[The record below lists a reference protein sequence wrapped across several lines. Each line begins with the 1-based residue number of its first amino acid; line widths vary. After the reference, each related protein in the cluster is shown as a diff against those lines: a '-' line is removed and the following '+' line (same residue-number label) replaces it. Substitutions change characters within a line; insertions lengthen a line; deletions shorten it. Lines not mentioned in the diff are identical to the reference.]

1 MARFG
6 LPSIISQIPNDL
18 RQFLDRVREFIDA
31 ATGGDSQ
38 LVSRSGLIEA
48 GIAVPGPGNSLL
60 PSAPP
65 SSDTTPPPAPAGL
78 TASGTL
84 TSIYLTWDLPAYTN
98 HSYTK
103 IWRALTDNF
112 SNAVVIG
119 SRAGA
124 VRIFADSVGMGAS
137 YYYWIQHV
145 SKADVPGPVVGT
157 GTGQQGVYAY
167 TATDNTAILTL
178 LENALTGTHIQ
189 ANAISS
195 SELQALAVST
205 AHIQA
210 NAITSAQLQALAVS
224 TAHIQENAITSAQ
237 LQALAVSTAHIQANA
252 ITSAHIL
259 AGSILAGHIQAN
271 EITAAHI
278 QANAIASV
286 HILAGSILAAHIQAN
301 AITAAQIQAGS
312 ITGDRI
318 AAGAI
323 IASHLSVTDLSAVSA
338 NMGNLTAGTITLDQS
353 GFIRSGN
360 IAYASGIGFWMGY
373 TGGAYKFYLGNP
385 AGGYLDWNGSLLR
398 IGGSAEFS
406 GSLSG
411 ATGTFSG
418 SLSAATGTFGGSV
431 TGTGVIGTDQIQ
443 DYALT
448 APKIAALQ
456 VQAGHMAANSITAG
470 NAAIADA
477 TVTNAKIVDA
487 TIQGAKIADLAVD
500 TAKINDLAVST
511 LKIQNQ
517 AVTIPVSS
525 YTSTSLSIYSG
536 NVQSLSI
543 TAIAGAPIFV
553 SASLVGGSVDGGVHS
568 TQIRI
573 TRNGV
578 VIFQDDSNK
587 NEFTWSVGV
596 SDLPGAGTHT
606 YAIYFNGLGYEYSV
620 LNRSLLAIQ
629 TKK

>member
-31 ATGGDSQ
+31 ATRGDSQ

-48 GIAVPGPGNSLL
+48 GIAVPGPGDILL
-60 PSAPP
+60 PAAPP
-65 SSDTTPPPAPAGL
+65 SDTTPPPAPAGL

-210 NAITSAQLQALAVS
+210 NAITS
-224 TAHIQENAITSAQ
+224 I
-237 LQALAVSTAHIQANA
+237 
-252 ITSAHIL
+252 
-259 AGSILAGHIQAN
+259 
-271 EITAAHI
+271 
-278 QANAIASV
+278 

-323 IASHLSVTDLSAVSA
+323 IASHLSVADLSAVSA
-338 NMGNLTAGTITLDQS
+338 NMGNLTAGTITLDQF

-385 AGGYLDWNGSLLR
+385 AGGYLDWNGSTLR

-443 DYALT
+443 DSALT
-448 APKIAALQ
+448 APKIAAGS
-456 VQAGHMAANSITAG
+456 VIAGKIAANAISAAG
-470 NAAIADA
+470 
-477 TVTNAKIVDA
+477 
-487 TIQGAKIADLAVD
+487 GEIADLTVG
-500 TAKINDLAVST
+500 T
-511 LKIQNQ
+511 LKIQDQ
-517 AVTIPVSS
+517 AVTVPVFTEIFMAVAT
-525 YTSTSLSIYSG
+525 YTDYGATDSG
-536 NVQSLSI
+536 NASFISASI
-543 TAIAGAPIFV
+543 TLDAPGDVLVIFNSYNTPYTVSYNREPISCASLINTNYSPFPLGVTLALYIDGAWHSDVISIPGAYVSGSGYRLVISPPWQFGSASTKISLAAGAHTI
-553 SASLVGGSVDGGVHS
+553 D
-568 TQIRI
+568 IRYRWYGMYVAI
-573 TRNGV
+573 TNRLW
-578 VIFQDDSNK
+578 FS
-587 NEFTWSVGV
+587 S
-596 SDLPGAGTHT
+596 
-606 YAIYFNGLGYEYSV
+606 
-620 LNRSLLAIQ
+620 RSLLLLGV
-629 TKK
+629 KK

>member
-31 ATGGDSQ
+31 ATRGDSQ

-78 TASGTL
+78 VAAGTL

-124 VRIFADSVGMGAS
+124 ARIFADSVGMGAS

-145 SKADVPGPVVGT
+145 SKADVAGSVVGS
-157 GTGQQGVYAY
+157 GVGQAGVYGY
-167 TATDNTAILTL
+167 TATDNTPMLNL

-210 NAITSAQLQALAVS
+210 NAITS
-224 TAHIQENAITSAQ
+224 I
-237 LQALAVSTAHIQANA
+237 
-252 ITSAHIL
+252 
-259 AGSILAGHIQAN
+259 
-271 EITAAHI
+271 
-278 QANAIASV
+278 

-301 AITAAQIQAGS
+301 AITAAHIQAGS

-318 AAGAI
+318 VAGAI
-323 IASHLSVTDLSAVSA
+323 IASHLSVADLSAVSA

-360 IAYASGIGFWMGY
+360 IAYASGVGFWMGY
-373 TGGAYKFYLGNP
+373 AGGAYKFYLGNP

-443 DYALT
+443 DSALT
-448 APKIAALQ
+448 APKIAAGS
-456 VQAGHMAANSITAG
+456 VIAGKIAANAISAAG
-470 NAAIADA
+470 
-477 TVTNAKIVDA
+477 
-487 TIQGAKIADLAVD
+487 GEIADLTVG
-500 TAKINDLAVST
+500 T
-511 LKIQNQ
+511 LKIQDQ
-517 AVTIPVSS
+517 AVTVPVSVTAS
-525 YTSTSLSIYSG
+525 DLQFWTNPYAAGTVTKDIIVGTVASSGSPVMILLSFLG
-536 NVQSLSI
+536 DQS
-543 TAIAGAPIFV
+543 
-553 SASLVGGSVDGGVHS
+553 VGGPATVYVHRATFKLELLRDGSVIQTIYNAYFLGG
-568 TQIRI
+568 TTIELFAMNL
-573 TRNGV
+573 T
-578 VIFQDDSNK
+578 D
-587 NEFTWSVGV
+587 T
-596 SDLPGAGTHT
+596 PGAGVHT
-606 YAIYFNGLGYEYSV
+606 YTLRATWI
-620 LNRSLLAIQ
+620 IQ
-629 TKK
+629 TDGTGTGVVTYRYQGRSMLLLETKK

>member
-78 TASGTL
+78 VAAGTL
-84 TSIYLTWDLPAYTN
+84 TSIYLTWDDPGYSN

-145 SKADVPGPVVGT
+145 SKADVAGSVVGS
-157 GTGQQGVYAY
+157 GVGQAGVYGY
-167 TATDNTAILTL
+167 TATDNTPMLNL
-178 LENALTGTHIQ
+178 LQNSL
-189 ANAISS
+189 
-195 SELQALAVST
+195 
-205 AHIQA
+205 
-210 NAITSAQLQALAVS
+210 
-224 TAHIQENAITSAQ
+224 
-237 LQALAVSTAHIQANA
+237 
-252 ITSAHIL
+252 
-259 AGSILAGHIQAN
+259 
-271 EITAAHI
+271 TAAH
-278 QANAIASV
+278 V
-286 HILAGSILAAHIQAN
+286 
-301 AITAAQIQAGS
+301 QAGS

-318 AAGAI
+318 VAGGI
-323 IASHLSVTDLSAVSA
+323 IASHLSVTDLSAISA
-338 NMGNLTAGTITLDQS
+338 NMGNLTAGTITLDQF

-360 IAYASGIGFWMGY
+360 IAYASGVGFWMGY
-373 TGGAYKFYLGNP
+373 AGGAYKFYLGNP

-406 GSLSG
+406 GALSG

-443 DYALT
+443 DSALT

-477 TVTNAKIVDA
+477 TVTNAKIVNA

-536 NVQSLSI
+536 NVQILSI

>member
-31 ATGGDSQ
+31 ATRGDSQ

-48 GIAVPGPGNSLL
+48 GIAVPGPGDILL
-60 PSAPP
+60 PAAPP
-65 SSDTTPPPAPAGL
+65 SDTTPPPAPAGL

-145 SKADVPGPVVGT
+145 SKADVTGPVVGT

-210 NAITSAQLQALAVS
+210 NAITS
-224 TAHIQENAITSAQ
+224 I
-237 LQALAVSTAHIQANA
+237 
-252 ITSAHIL
+252 
-259 AGSILAGHIQAN
+259 
-271 EITAAHI
+271 
-278 QANAIASV
+278 

-323 IASHLSVTDLSAVSA
+323 IASHLSVADLSAVSA
-338 NMGNLTAGTITLDQS
+338 NMGNLTAGTITLDQF

-385 AGGYLDWNGSLLR
+385 AGGYLDWNGSTLR

-443 DYALT
+443 DSALT
-448 APKIAALQ
+448 APKIAAGS
-456 VQAGHMAANSITAG
+456 VIAGKIAANAISAAG
-470 NAAIADA
+470 
-477 TVTNAKIVDA
+477 
-487 TIQGAKIADLAVD
+487 GEIADLTVG
-500 TAKINDLAVST
+500 T
-511 LKIQNQ
+511 LKIQDQ
-517 AVTIPVSS
+517 AVTVPVFTEIFMAVAT
-525 YTSTSLSIYSG
+525 YTDYGATDSG
-536 NVQSLSI
+536 NASFISASI
-543 TAIAGAPIFV
+543 TLDAPGDVLVIFNSYNTPYTVSYNREPISCASLISTNYSPYPLGVTLALYIDGAWHSDVISIPGAYVSGSGYRLVISPPWQFGSASTKISLAAGAHTI
-553 SASLVGGSVDGGVHS
+553 D
-568 TQIRI
+568 IRYRWYGMYVAI
-573 TRNGV
+573 TNRLW
-578 VIFQDDSNK
+578 FS
-587 NEFTWSVGV
+587 S
-596 SDLPGAGTHT
+596 
-606 YAIYFNGLGYEYSV
+606 
-620 LNRSLLAIQ
+620 RSLLLLGV
-629 TKK
+629 KK

>member
-1 MARFG
+1 MAKFG

-31 ATGGDSQ
+31 ATRGDSQ

-65 SSDTTPPPAPAGL
+65 SDTTPPPAPAGL

-145 SKADVPGPVVGT
+145 SKADVAGSVVGS
-157 GTGQQGVYAY
+157 GVGQAGVYGY

-210 NAITSAQLQALAVS
+210 NAITS
-224 TAHIQENAITSAQ
+224 
-237 LQALAVSTAHIQANA
+237 
-252 ITSAHIL
+252 
-259 AGSILAGHIQAN
+259 
-271 EITAAHI
+271 
-278 QANAIASV
+278 V

-301 AITAAQIQAGS
+301 AITAAHIQAGS
-312 ITGDRI
+312 ITGDKI
-318 AAGAI
+318 VAGSI
-323 IASHLSVTDLSAVSA
+323 IASHLSVTDLSAISA
-338 NMGNLTAGTITLDQS
+338 NMGNLTAGTITLDQF

-385 AGGYLDWNGSLLR
+385 AGGYLDWNGSTLR

-431 TGTGVIGTDQIQ
+431 TGTGVIGTAQIQ
-443 DYALT
+443 DSALT
-448 APKIAALQ
+448 APKIAAGS
-456 VQAGHMAANSITAG
+456 VIAGKIAANAISAAG
-470 NAAIADA
+470 
-477 TVTNAKIVDA
+477 
-487 TIQGAKIADLAVD
+487 GEIADLTVG
-500 TAKINDLAVST
+500 T
-511 LKIQNQ
+511 LKIQDQ
-517 AVTIPVSS
+517 AVTVPVFTEIFMPVATYTDYGATDSGDTSFISASITLGAPGDVLVIFNSYSTPQTVAYNPAPISCACLISTNYSAYPLGVALALYIDGAWHSDVISIPGAYISGSGYRLVLSPPWQFGSASTKISLAAGAHTIDIRYRWYGMSVAITNRLWVSS
-525 YTSTSLSIYSG
+525 
-536 NVQSLSI
+536 
-543 TAIAGAPIFV
+543 
-553 SASLVGGSVDGGVHS
+553 
-568 TQIRI
+568 
-573 TRNGV
+573 
-578 VIFQDDSNK
+578 
-587 NEFTWSVGV
+587 
-596 SDLPGAGTHT
+596 
-606 YAIYFNGLGYEYSV
+606 
-620 LNRSLLAIQ
+620 RSLFILGV
-629 TKK
+629 KK

>member
-65 SSDTTPPPAPAGL
+65 SDTTPPPAPAGL

-84 TSIYLTWDLPAYTN
+84 TSIYLTWDLPGYSN

-124 VRIFADSVGMGAS
+124 ARIFADSVGMGAS

-210 NAITSAQLQALAVS
+210 NAITS
-224 TAHIQENAITSAQ
+224 I
-237 LQALAVSTAHIQANA
+237 
-252 ITSAHIL
+252 
-259 AGSILAGHIQAN
+259 
-271 EITAAHI
+271 
-278 QANAIASV
+278 

-301 AITAAQIQAGS
+301 TITAAQIQAGS

-323 IASHLSVTDLSAVSA
+323 IASHLSVADLSAVSA
-338 NMGNLTAGTITLDQS
+338 NMGNLTAGTITLDQF

-385 AGGYLDWNGSLLR
+385 AGGYLDWNGSTLR

-406 GSLSG
+406 GALSG

-443 DYALT
+443 DSALT
-448 APKIAALQ
+448 APKIAAGS
-456 VQAGHMAANSITAG
+456 VIAGKIAANAISAAG
-470 NAAIADA
+470 
-477 TVTNAKIVDA
+477 
-487 TIQGAKIADLAVD
+487 GEIADLTVG
-500 TAKINDLAVST
+500 T
-511 LKIQNQ
+511 LKIQDQ
-517 AVTIPVSS
+517 AVTVPVSVTAS
-525 YTSTSLSIYSG
+525 DLQFWTNPYAAGTVTKDIIVGTVASSGSPVMILLSFLG
-536 NVQSLSI
+536 DQS
-543 TAIAGAPIFV
+543 
-553 SASLVGGSVDGGVHS
+553 VGGPATVYVHRATFKLELLRDGSVIQTIYNAYFLGG
-568 TQIRI
+568 TTIELFAMNL
-573 TRNGV
+573 T
-578 VIFQDDSNK
+578 D
-587 NEFTWSVGV
+587 T
-596 SDLPGAGTHT
+596 PGAGVHT
-606 YAIYFNGLGYEYSV
+606 YTLRATWI
-620 LNRSLLAIQ
+620 IQ
-629 TKK
+629 TDGTGTGVVTYRYQGRSMLLLETKK

>member
-1 MARFG
+1 VARFG

-65 SSDTTPPPAPAGL
+65 SDTTPPPAPAGL
-78 TASGTL
+78 VAAGTL
-84 TSIYLTWDLPAYTN
+84 TSIYLTWDDPGYSN

-124 VRIFADSVGMGAS
+124 ARIFADSVGMGAS

-145 SKADVPGPVVGT
+145 SNADVPGPVVGS
-157 GTGQQGVYAY
+157 GVGQAGVYGY

-210 NAITSAQLQALAVS
+210 NAITS
-224 TAHIQENAITSAQ
+224 I
-237 LQALAVSTAHIQANA
+237 
-252 ITSAHIL
+252 
-259 AGSILAGHIQAN
+259 
-271 EITAAHI
+271 
-278 QANAIASV
+278 

-301 AITAAQIQAGS
+301 TITAAQIQAGS

-318 AAGAI
+318 VAGAI
-323 IASHLSVTDLSAVSA
+323 IASHLSVTDLSAISA
-338 NMGNLTAGTITLDQS
+338 NMGNLTAGTITLDQF

-418 SLSAATGTFGGSV
+418 SLSAATGTFSGSLSAATGTFGGSV
-431 TGTGVIGTDQIQ
+431 TGTGVIGTAQIQ
-443 DYALT
+443 DAALT
-448 APKIAALQ
+448 APKIAAGS
-456 VQAGHMAANSITAG
+456 VIAGKIAANAISAAG
-470 NAAIADA
+470 
-477 TVTNAKIVDA
+477 
-487 TIQGAKIADLAVD
+487 GEIADL
-500 TAKINDLAVST
+500 TVST
-511 LKIQNQ
+511 LKIQDQ
-517 AVTIPVSS
+517 AVTVPVS
-525 YTSTSLSIYSG
+525 
-536 NVQSLSI
+536 V
-543 TAIAGAPIFV
+543 TA
-553 SASLVGGSVDGGVHS
+553 
-568 TQIRI
+568 
-573 TRNGV
+573 
-578 VIFQDDSNK
+578 
-587 NEFTWSVGV
+587 
-596 SDLPGAGTHT
+596 SDLQFWTNPYAAGT
-606 YAIYFNGLGYEYSV
+606 V
-620 LNRSLLAIQ
+620 
-629 TKK
+629 TKDIIVGTVAS

>member
-65 SSDTTPPPAPAGL
+65 SDTTPPPAPAGL

-84 TSIYLTWDLPAYTN
+84 TSIYLTWDDPGYTN

-112 SNAVVIG
+112 SSAVVIG

-210 NAITSAQLQALAVS
+210 NAITS
-224 TAHIQENAITSAQ
+224 I
-237 LQALAVSTAHIQANA
+237 
-252 ITSAHIL
+252 
-259 AGSILAGHIQAN
+259 
-271 EITAAHI
+271 
-278 QANAIASV
+278 

-301 AITAAQIQAGS
+301 TITAAQIQAGS

-323 IASHLSVTDLSAVSA
+323 IASHLSVADLSAVSA

-360 IAYASGIGFWMGY
+360 IAYASGVGFWMGY
-373 TGGAYKFYLGNP
+373 AGGAYKFYLGNP
-385 AGGYLDWNGSLLR
+385 AGGYLDWNGSTLR

-406 GSLSG
+406 GALSG

-443 DYALT
+443 DSALT
-448 APKIAALQ
+448 APKIAAGS
-456 VQAGHMAANSITAG
+456 VIAGKIAANAISAAG
-470 NAAIADA
+470 
-477 TVTNAKIVDA
+477 
-487 TIQGAKIADLAVD
+487 GEIADL
-500 TAKINDLAVST
+500 TVST
-511 LKIQNQ
+511 LKIQDQ
-517 AVTIPVSS
+517 AVTVPVSVTAS
-525 YTSTSLSIYSG
+525 DLQFWTNPYAAGTVTKDIIVGTVASSGSPVMILLSFLG
-536 NVQSLSI
+536 DQS
-543 TAIAGAPIFV
+543 
-553 SASLVGGSVDGGVHS
+553 VGGPATVYVHRATFKLELLRDGSVIQTIYNAYFLGG
-568 TQIRI
+568 TTIELFAMNL
-573 TRNGV
+573 T
-578 VIFQDDSNK
+578 D
-587 NEFTWSVGV
+587 T
-596 SDLPGAGTHT
+596 PGAGVHT
-606 YAIYFNGLGYEYSV
+606 YTLRATWI
-620 LNRSLLAIQ
+620 IQ
-629 TKK
+629 TDGTGTGVVTYRYQGRSMLLLETKK

>member
-1 MARFG
+1 VARFG

-31 ATGGDSQ
+31 ATRGDSQ

-48 GIAVPGPGNSLL
+48 GIAIPGPGDILL
-60 PSAPP
+60 PAAPP
-65 SSDTTPPPAPAGL
+65 SDTTPPPAPTGL
-78 TASGTL
+78 VAAGTL
-84 TSIYLTWDLPAYTN
+84 TSIYLTWDDPGYSN

-124 VRIFADSVGMGAS
+124 ARIFADSVGMGAS

-145 SKADVPGPVVGT
+145 SKADVAGSVVGS
-157 GTGQQGVYAY
+157 GVGQAGVYGY
-167 TATDNTAILTL
+167 TATDNTPMLNL

-210 NAITSAQLQALAVS
+210 NAITS
-224 TAHIQENAITSAQ
+224 I
-237 LQALAVSTAHIQANA
+237 
-252 ITSAHIL
+252 
-259 AGSILAGHIQAN
+259 
-271 EITAAHI
+271 
-278 QANAIASV
+278 

-323 IASHLSVTDLSAVSA
+323 IASHLSVADLSAVSA
-338 NMGNLTAGTITLDQS
+338 NMGNLTAGTITLDQF

-443 DYALT
+443 DSALT

>member
-31 ATGGDSQ
+31 ATRGDSQ

-48 GIAVPGPGNSLL
+48 GIAVPGPGDILL
-60 PSAPP
+60 PAAPP
-65 SSDTTPPPAPAGL
+65 SDTTPPPAPAGL

-210 NAITSAQLQALAVS
+210 NAITS
-224 TAHIQENAITSAQ
+224 I
-237 LQALAVSTAHIQANA
+237 
-252 ITSAHIL
+252 
-259 AGSILAGHIQAN
+259 
-271 EITAAHI
+271 
-278 QANAIASV
+278 

-323 IASHLSVTDLSAVSA
+323 IASHLSVADLSAVSA
-338 NMGNLTAGTITLDQS
+338 NMGNLTAGTITLDQF

-385 AGGYLDWNGSLLR
+385 AGGYLDWNGSTLR

-443 DYALT
+443 DSALT
-448 APKIAALQ
+448 APKIAAGS
-456 VQAGHMAANSITAG
+456 VIAGKIAANAISAAG
-470 NAAIADA
+470 
-477 TVTNAKIVDA
+477 
-487 TIQGAKIADLAVD
+487 GEIADLTVG
-500 TAKINDLAVST
+500 T
-511 LKIQNQ
+511 LKIQDQ
-517 AVTIPVSS
+517 AVTVPVFTEIFMAVAT
-525 YTSTSLSIYSG
+525 YTDYGATDSG
-536 NVQSLSI
+536 NTSFISASI
-543 TAIAGAPIFV
+543 TLDAPGDVLVIFNSYNTPNTVAYNPAPIACASLISTNYSPYPLGVALALYIDGAWHSDVISIPGAYVSGSGYRLVISPPWQFGSASTKISLAAGAHTI
-553 SASLVGGSVDGGVHS
+553 D
-568 TQIRI
+568 IRYRWYGMYVAI
-573 TRNGV
+573 TNRLW
-578 VIFQDDSNK
+578 FS
-587 NEFTWSVGV
+587 S
-596 SDLPGAGTHT
+596 
-606 YAIYFNGLGYEYSV
+606 
-620 LNRSLLAIQ
+620 RSLLLLGV
-629 TKK
+629 KK